1 MELTATHKN
10 KIAKFDAMTAA
21 HKAGHPEVVL
31 MILNGQI
38 GVRSRRSGEWPI
50 RDYQREVPSGT
61 VAVVYVDYTDR
72 KPEYYIMP
80 ADELREI
87 LNEHYHAHLDAHG
100 GQRPRSPESGNVGLR
115 LGEIQHRHDAW
126 TSWSGRPVLQT
137 LAITP

>member
-1 MELTATHKN
+1 VELTATHKN

-61 VAVVYVDYTDR
+61 TMPTSMHMAASVHGALRVAMLGYAWV
-72 KPEYYIMP
+72 
-80 ADELREI
+80 
-87 LNEHYHAHLDAHG
+87 
-100 GQRPRSPESGNVGLR
+100 RSSTGMM
-115 LGEIQHRHDAW
+115 LGRAG
-126 TSWSGRPVLQT
+126 SGRRFYRLWR
-137 LAITP
+137 